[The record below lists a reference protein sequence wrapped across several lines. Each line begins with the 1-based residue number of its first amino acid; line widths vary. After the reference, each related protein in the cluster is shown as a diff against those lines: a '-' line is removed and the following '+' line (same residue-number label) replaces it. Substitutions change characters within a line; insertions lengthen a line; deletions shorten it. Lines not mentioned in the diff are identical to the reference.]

1 MDYTNYLNKK
11 YNVSHDFNA
20 YFKEIKTI
28 PKGFIP
34 SYDMDEE
41 TLIAKDSIIKI
52 KHIELIGDIPY
63 WYEVE
68 LNNEINGIL
77 YFWLGD

>member
-1 MDYTNYLNKK
+1 
-11 YNVSHDFNA
+11 
-20 YFKEIKTI
+20 
-28 PKGFIP
+28 
-34 SYDMDEE
+34 MDEE

-52 KHIELIGDIPY
+52 KHIELIGDTPY